1 MLFKKDIRILYKTK
15 PRRKKIK
22 VKAHYTGLTWA
33 WPDWT
38 KLKSKLE
45 IHEIIN

>member
-1 MLFKKDIRILYKTK
+1 MLLQKDIRTLYKTK

-22 VKAHYTGLTWA
+22 VKVHYTGQRWA
-33 WPDWT
+33 WLDWT

-45 IHEIIN
+45 RS